1 MARRMT
7 SLSSRGLAILAWTA
21 RAALVVV
28 VCLATGCHS
37 TPLYD
42 YKSEPDPRASEYKIG
57 PLDLL
62 QVVVW
67 KNKDLS
73 ADVVVRPDGIVTL
86 PLIGDVRAAGR
97 TPSDIKNEVTHRLTD
112 FVRNEE
118 IVVSV
123 AVAQVNSYYFTVSG
137 NVEHAGLFTAKTY
150 VSAVEAVAMAGGPN
164 RFAGDSIYIV
174 RGQPARR
181 IPIDLSS
188 AISGEHP
195 EMNLIVVRGDVIVVP

>member
-7 SLSSRGLAILAWTA
+7 RFTILAAAVLAVLVTA
-21 RAALVVV
+21 
-28 VCLATGCHS
+28 CHS
-37 TPLYD
+37 TPFYD
-42 YKSEPDPRASEYKIG
+42 YKSEPDPRATEFKIG

-137 NVEHAGLFTAKTY
+137 NVQHAGLFTAKTY
-150 VSAVEAVAMAGGPN
+150 VSAVEAIAMAGGPN

-195 EMNLIVVRGDVIVVP
+195 EQNLIVVRGDVIVVP

>member
-1 MARRMT
+1 MAVVM
-7 SLSSRGLAILAWTA
+7 GAVLA
-21 RAALVVV
+21 
-28 VCLATGCHS
+28 CLASGCHS
-37 TPLYD
+37 TPVYD
-42 YKSEPDPRASEYKIG
+42 YKSEPDPRASEFKIG
-57 PLDLL
+57 PLDLVS
-62 QVVVW
+62 VVVW
-67 KNKDLS
+67 KNKELS

-97 TPSDIKNEVTHRLTD
+97 TPSDIKAEVTHRLTD

-123 AVAQVNSYYFTVSG
+123 AVSQVNSYYFTVSG

-174 RGQPARR
+174 RGTPARR